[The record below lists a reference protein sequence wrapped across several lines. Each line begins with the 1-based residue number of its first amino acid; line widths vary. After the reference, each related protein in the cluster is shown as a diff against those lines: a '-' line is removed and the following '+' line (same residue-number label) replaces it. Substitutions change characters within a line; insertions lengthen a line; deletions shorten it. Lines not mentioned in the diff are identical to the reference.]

1 MNPVEQL
8 VLQVT
13 TIIILL
19 GTLTVTVYRYVR
31 MRRRDRGEH

>member
-8 VLQVT
+8 MLQVT

-19 GTLTVTVYRYVR
+19 GTLTVAVYRYVR
-31 MRRRDRGEH
+31 MRRRDRGDR